1 MALLDNPRLDLAR
14 YPRDRSLRYEAFL
27 ARTRLPSYRSRDH
40 RCGDPLGKPMVPPMA
55 LSDSLLA
62 LPGQVLTVERDW
74 WKIILLLTFRFGNT
88 KEYDCAKTQGSVS
101 NKPSAA
107 RF

>member
-14 YPRDRSLRYEAFL
+14 YPCDRSLRFEALL
-27 ARTRLPSYRSRDH
+27 ARTRLPSHRSRNH

-55 LSDSLLA
+55 LPDSDLA
-62 LPGQVLTVERDW
+62 LPGQVLTVERDS
-74 WKIILLLTFRFGNT
+74 WKMILMLTFRFGNT
-88 KEYDCAKTQGSVS
+88 KEYDCAKTKSSVS
-101 NKPSAA
+101 HQPPAA